1 MVKFAHLLVLSVL
14 IIWIAGSGC
23 VGNES
28 SDVED
33 GGVTQNVAEAENA
46 DNSGLTSAEIQELD
60 TDMAELESLLSNAS
74 LGEEIELEE
83 L

>member
-1 MVKFAHLLVLSVL
+1 MVKFAHLLVLSFL
-14 IIWIAGSGC
+14 IVWIAGSGC
-23 VGNES
+23 IGNDS

-33 GGVTQNVAEAENA
+33 GGVTQNVTEAGNT
-46 DNSGLTSAEIQELD
+46 DDSGLTPAEIQKLD

-74 LGEEIELEE
+74 LEEEIEIEE

>member
-23 VGNES
+23 VGNDS

-46 DNSGLTSAEIQELD
+46 DDPGLTPAEIQEID

-74 LGEEIELEE
+74 LQEEIELEE